1 MDRRRRPA
9 GAAMTPGLYALLGTV
24 LFGAIMRLP
33 LALVMFG
40 GGAAYLF
47 ATRQDIGL
55 LVGQVMSQMTTMYVL
70 VAIPMFILA
79 ANIMNAASISERL
92 WAVANALV
100 GRFKGGMGHVTVLVS
115 MIFSSMSGSAITDA
129 AGPGLV
135 AVRMMRQIG
144 KYPAGLACAIAAA
157 AATIAPIIPPSIP
170 LVIYALISGASI
182 GALFLAGLVPGVLMG
197 LTLMIAIWLIAR
209 KRGLPAAEHVPLAQM
224 PAVMLR
230 ATPSLTLPVVLL
242 GGIWSGIFS
251 PTESASVAA
260 LWALVLGSALYRKI
274 KLHTLRDVFAESSRQ
289 TATTML
295 LIASAFILNYAITN
309 EGLADALVAQITAM
323 NLGPMQFML
332 AVALFFLV
340 LGCFLDGSV
349 MMLVF
354 VPLLIPSA
362 RALGIDLTYFGIIVT
377 LNFMIGLITPPYG
390 LLLFVMSSLT
400 RVPLM
405 EIVRE
410 VWVFVLALG
419 VLLALLIWFP
429 QITLF
434 LPHAFGYK

>member
-1 MDRRRRPA
+1 
-9 GAAMTPGLYALLGTV
+9 MTPGLYALLAAV
-24 LFGAIMRLP
+24 LFGALMRLP

-40 GGAAYLF
+40 GGAVYLF

-55 LVGQVMSQMTTMYVL
+55 LVGQVMGQMTAMYVL

-79 ANIMNAASISERL
+79 ANIMNAASISDRL
-92 WAVANALV
+92 WAMANALV
-100 GRFKGGMGHVTVLVS
+100 GRFRGGMGHVTVLVS

-135 AVRMMRQIG
+135 AVRMMREIG
-144 KYPAGLACAIAAA
+144 KYPAGLACAITAA

-182 GALFLAGLVPGVLMG
+182 GALFLAGLIPGVLMG
-197 LTLMIAIWLIAR
+197 GALMIAIWLIA
-209 KRGLPAAEHVPLAQM
+209 KRRNIPAAEHVPVSQL
-224 PAVMLR
+224 PGVMFR

-242 GGIWSGIFS
+242 GGIWSGVFS
-251 PTESASVAA
+251 PTESAAVAA
-260 LWALVLGSALYRKI
+260 LWALILGTVLYRKI
-274 KLHTLRDVFAESSRQ
+274 KVSTLRAVFAESSRQ

-295 LIASAFILNYAITN
+295 LVASAFILNYAIAN
-309 EGLADALVAQITAM
+309 ERLADSLVAAIASMQ
-323 NLGPMQFML
+323 LSQMQFML
-332 AVALFFLV
+332 VVNLFFLV

-354 VPLLIPSA
+354 VPLLMPSV
-362 RALGIDLTYFGIIVT
+362 RALGIDVTYFGIVVT

-400 RVPLM
+400 RVPLI
-405 EIVRE
+405 EIIRE
-410 VWVFVLALG
+410 VWPFVLTLT
-419 VLLALLIWFP
+419 VLLLILTWFP
-429 QITLF
+429 QIILF

>member
-1 MDRRRRPA
+1 
-9 GAAMTPGLYALLGTV
+9 MTPGLYALLATV
-24 LFGAIMRLP
+24 LFGALMRIP

-47 ATRQDIGL
+47 MTRQDIGI

-70 VAIPMFILA
+70 IAIPMFILA

-92 WAVANALV
+92 WSMANALV
-100 GRFKGGMGHVTVLVS
+100 GRFRGGMGHVTVLVS
-115 MIFSSMSGSAITDA
+115 MIFSSMSGSAVTDA

-135 AVRMMRQIG
+135 AVRMMREIG
-144 KYPAGLACAIAAA
+144 KYPPGLACAIAAA

-182 GALFLAGLVPGVLMG
+182 GALFLAGLVPGMLMG
-197 LTLMIAIWLIAR
+197 GTLMLTIWLIAR
-209 KRGLPAAEHVPLAQM
+209 KRGLPAAEQVPLQDL
-224 PAVMLR
+224 PRVMWR

-242 GGIWSGIFS
+242 GGIWSGVFS
-251 PTESASVAA
+251 PTEAAAVAA
-260 LWALVLGSALYRKI
+260 LWALMLGTLLYRKI
-274 KLHTLRDVFAESSRQ
+274 KISTLREVFGESSRQ

-309 EGLADALVAQITAM
+309 ERLAASLVTMIASQELSAL
-323 NLGPMQFML
+323 QFML
-332 AVALFFLV
+332 MVNVFFLI

-354 VPLLIPSA
+354 VPLLVPSA

-400 RVPLM
+400 KVPLM
-405 EIVRE
+405 AIVRE
-410 VWVFVLALG
+410 VWPFVLALG
-419 VLLALLIWFP
+419 GVMLVLTYFPAITLALPRL
-429 QITLF
+429 
-434 LPHAFGYK
+434 FGYN

>member
-1 MDRRRRPA
+1 
-9 GAAMTPGLYALLGTV
+9 MTPGLYALVGAV
-24 LFGAIMRLP
+24 VFGALMRLP

-40 GGAAYLF
+40 GGAVYLF
-47 ATRQDIGL
+47 TTRQDIGL
-55 LVGQVMSQMTTMYVL
+55 LVGQVMGQMTAMYVL

-79 ANIMNAASISERL
+79 ANIMNAASISDRL
-92 WAVANALV
+92 WAMANALV
-100 GRFKGGMGHVTVLVS
+100 GRFRGGMGHVTVLVS

-135 AVRMMRQIG
+135 AVRMMREIG
-144 KYPAGLACAIAAA
+144 KYPAGLACAITAA

-182 GALFLAGLVPGVLMG
+182 GALFLAGLIPGVMMG
-197 LTLMIAIWLIAR
+197 GALMIAIWLIA
-209 KRGLPAAEHVPLAQM
+209 KRRNIPAAEHVPVSQL
-224 PAVMLR
+224 PGVMLR

-242 GGIWSGIFS
+242 GGIWSGVFS
-251 PTESASVAA
+251 PTEAAAVAA
-260 LWALVLGSALYRKI
+260 LWALILGTVLYRKI
-274 KLHTLRDVFAESSRQ
+274 KVSTLRAVFAESSRQ

-295 LIASAFILNYAITN
+295 LIASAYILNYAIAN
-309 EGLADALVAQITAM
+309 ERLADSLVAAIAAM
-323 NLGPMQFML
+323 QLSQMQFML
-332 AVALFFLV
+332 VVNLFFLV

-354 VPLLIPSA
+354 VPLLMPSV
-362 RALGIDLTYFGIIVT
+362 RALGIDVTYFGIVVT

-400 RVPLM
+400 RVPLI
-405 EIVRE
+405 EIIRE
-410 VWVFVLALG
+410 IWPFVLTLT
-419 VLLALLIWFP
+419 VLLLILTRFP
-429 QITLF
+429 QIILF

>member
-1 MDRRRRPA
+1 
-9 GAAMTPGLYALLGTV
+9 MTTGLYALLGAV
-24 LFGAIMRLP
+24 LFGALMRLP

-40 GGAAYLF
+40 GGAVYLF

-55 LVGQVMSQMTTMYVL
+55 LVGQVMGQMTAMYVL

-79 ANIMNAASISERL
+79 ANIMNAASISDRL
-92 WAVANALV
+92 WAMANALV
-100 GRFKGGMGHVTVLVS
+100 GRFRGGMGHVTVLVS

-135 AVRMMRQIG
+135 AVRMMREIG
-144 KYPAGLACAIAAA
+144 KYPAGLACAITAA

-182 GALFLAGLVPGVLMG
+182 GALFLAGLVPGVMMG
-197 LTLMIAIWLIAR
+197 GALMIAIWLIAGR
-209 KRGLPAAEHVPLAQM
+209 RNLPPTEHVPVSQL
-224 PAVMLR
+224 PGVMFR

-242 GGIWSGIFS
+242 GGIWTGVFS
-251 PTESASVAA
+251 PTESAAVAA
-260 LWALVLGSALYRKI
+260 LWALILGTVLYRKI
-274 KLHTLRDVFAESSRQ
+274 KVSTLRAVFAESSRQ

-295 LIASAFILNYAITN
+295 LLASAFILNYAIAS
-309 EGLADALVAQITAM
+309 ERLADSLVAAIANMQ
-323 NLGPMQFML
+323 LSQMQFML
-332 AVALFFLV
+332 VVNLFFLV

-354 VPLLIPSA
+354 VPLLIPSV
-362 RALGIDLTYFGIIVT
+362 RALGIDVTYFGIVVT

-400 RVPLM
+400 RVPLI
-405 EIVRE
+405 EIIRE
-410 VWVFVLALG
+410 IWPFVLTLI
-419 VLLALLIWFP
+419 ALLLILTWFP
-429 QITLF
+429 QIILF

>member
-1 MDRRRRPA
+1 
-9 GAAMTPGLYALLGTV
+9 MTPGLYALLGAV
-24 LFGAIMRLP
+24 LFGALMRLP

-40 GGAAYLF
+40 GGAVYLF
-47 ATRQDIGL
+47 VTRQDVGL
-55 LVGQVMSQMTTMYVL
+55 LVGQVMGQMTAMYVL

-79 ANIMNAASISERL
+79 ANIMNAASISDRL
-92 WAVANALV
+92 WAMANALV
-100 GRFKGGMGHVTVLVS
+100 GRFRGGMGHVTVLVS

-135 AVRMMRQIG
+135 AVRMMREIG
-144 KYPAGLACAIAAA
+144 KYPAGLACAITAA

-182 GALFLAGLVPGVLMG
+182 GALFLAGLIPGVLMG
-197 LTLMIAIWLIAR
+197 GALMIAIWLIA
-209 KRGLPAAEHVPLAQM
+209 KRRNIPAAEHVPVSQL
-224 PAVMLR
+224 PGVMFR

-242 GGIWSGIFS
+242 GGIWSGVFS
-251 PTESASVAA
+251 PTESAAVAA
-260 LWALVLGSALYRKI
+260 LWALILGTVLYRKI
-274 KLHTLRDVFAESSRQ
+274 KVSTLRAVFAESSRQ

-295 LIASAFILNYAITN
+295 LVASAFILNYAIAN
-309 EGLADALVAQITAM
+309 ERLADGLVAAIASMQ
-323 NLGPMQFML
+323 LSQMQFML
-332 AVALFFLV
+332 VVNLFFLV

-354 VPLLIPSA
+354 VPLLMPSV
-362 RALGIDLTYFGIIVT
+362 RALGIDVTYFGIVVT

-400 RVPLM
+400 RVPLI
-405 EIVRE
+405 EIIRE
-410 VWVFVLALG
+410 VWPFVLTLT
-419 VLLALLIWFP
+419 VLLLILTWFP
-429 QITLF
+429 QIILF

>member
-1 MDRRRRPA
+1 M
-9 GAAMTPGLYALLGTV
+9 MTGLYALLGAV
-24 LFGAIMRLP
+24 LFGALMRLP

-40 GGAAYLF
+40 GGAVYLF

-55 LVGQVMSQMTTMYVL
+55 LVGQVMGQMTAMYVL

-79 ANIMNAASISERL
+79 ANIMNAASISDRL
-92 WAVANALV
+92 WAMANALV
-100 GRFKGGMGHVTVLVS
+100 GRFRGGMGHVTVLVS

-135 AVRMMRQIG
+135 AVRMMREIG
-144 KYPAGLACAIAAA
+144 KYPAGLACAITAA

-182 GALFLAGLVPGVLMG
+182 GALFLAGLVPGVMMG
-197 LTLMIAIWLIAR
+197 GALMIAIWLIAGR
-209 KRGLPAAEHVPLAQM
+209 RNLPPTEHVPVSLL
-224 PAVMLR
+224 PGVMFR

-242 GGIWSGIFS
+242 GGIWTGVFS
-251 PTESASVAA
+251 PTESAAVAA
-260 LWALVLGSALYRKI
+260 LWALILGTVLYRKI
-274 KLHTLRDVFAESSRQ
+274 KVSTLRAVFAESSRQ

-295 LIASAFILNYAITN
+295 LLASAFILNYAIAN
-309 EGLADALVAQITAM
+309 ERLADSLVAAIANMQ
-323 NLGPMQFML
+323 LSQMQFML
-332 AVALFFLV
+332 VVNLFFLV

-354 VPLLIPSA
+354 VPLLIPSV
-362 RALGIDLTYFGIIVT
+362 RALGIDVTYFGIVVT

-400 RVPLM
+400 RVPLI
-405 EIVRE
+405 EIIRE
-410 VWVFVLALG
+410 IWPFVLTLI
-419 VLLALLIWFP
+419 ALLLILTWFP
-429 QITLF
+429 QIILF
-434 LPHAFGYK
+434 LPHALGYK

>member
-1 MDRRRRPA
+1 
-9 GAAMTPGLYALLGTV
+9 MTPGLYALLGAV
-24 LFGAIMRLP
+24 LFGALMRLP

-40 GGAAYLF
+40 GGAVYLF
-47 ATRQDIGL
+47 VTRQDVGL
-55 LVGQVMSQMTTMYVL
+55 LVGQVMGQMTAMYVL

-79 ANIMNAASISERL
+79 ANIMNAASISDRL
-92 WAVANALV
+92 WAMANALV
-100 GRFKGGMGHVTVLVS
+100 GRFRGGMGHVTVLVS

-135 AVRMMRQIG
+135 AVRMMREIG
-144 KYPAGLACAIAAA
+144 KYPAGLACAITAA

-182 GALFLAGLVPGVLMG
+182 GALFLAGLVPGVMMG
-197 LTLMIAIWLIAR
+197 GALMIAIWLIA
-209 KRGLPAAEHVPLAQM
+209 KRRNIPAAEHVPVSQL
-224 PAVMLR
+224 PGVMFR

-242 GGIWSGIFS
+242 GGIWSGVFS
-251 PTESASVAA
+251 PTESAAVAA
-260 LWALVLGSALYRKI
+260 LWALILGTVLYRKI
-274 KLHTLRDVFAESSRQ
+274 KVSTLRAVFAESSRQ

-295 LIASAFILNYAITN
+295 LVASAFILNYAIAN
-309 EGLADALVAQITAM
+309 ERLADGLVAAIAAM
-323 NLGPMQFML
+323 ELSQMQFML
-332 AVALFFLV
+332 VVNLFFLV

-354 VPLLIPSA
+354 VPLLMPSV
-362 RALGIDLTYFGIIVT
+362 RALGIDVTYFGIVVT

-400 RVPLM
+400 RVPLI
-405 EIVRE
+405 EIIRE
-410 VWVFVLALG
+410 VWPFVLTLT
-419 VLLALLIWFP
+419 VLLLILTWFP
-429 QITLF
+429 QIILF

>member
-1 MDRRRRPA
+1 
-9 GAAMTPGLYALLGTV
+9 MTPGLYALLGTI
-24 LFGAIMRLP
+24 LFGAILRLP

-47 ATRQDIGL
+47 TTRQDIGL
-55 LVGQVMSQMTTMYVL
+55 LVGQVMGQMTAMYIL

-79 ANIMNAASISERL
+79 ANIMNAASISDRL

-100 GRFKGGMGHVTVLVS
+100 GRFRGGMGHVTVVVS

-135 AVRMMRQIG
+135 AVRMMREIG

-182 GALFLAGLVPGVLMG
+182 GALFLAGLVPGALMG
-197 LTLMIAIWLIAR
+197 LTLMITIWLVAR
-209 KRGLPAAEHVPLAQM
+209 KRGLPSADHVPVSQL
-224 PAVMLR
+224 PGVMLR

-242 GGIWSGIFS
+242 GGIWSGVFS
-251 PTESASVAA
+251 PTESAAVAA
-260 LWALVLGSALYRKI
+260 LWALILGTVLYHKI
-274 KLHTLRDVFAESSRQ
+274 KVSTLRAVFAESSRQ

-295 LIASAFILNYAITN
+295 LIASAFILNYAIAN
-309 EGLADALVAQITAM
+309 ERLAEHLVAAIATMELTQ
-323 NLGPMQFML
+323 LQFML
-332 AVALFFLV
+332 VVNLFFLV

-362 RALGIDLTYFGIIVT
+362 KALGIDLTYFGIIVT

-400 RVPLM
+400 KVPLM
-405 EIVRE
+405 DIVRE
-410 VWVFVLALG
+410 VWVFVLALA
-419 VLLALLIWFP
+419 VLLLVLTYYP
-429 QITLF
+429 SITLF
-434 LPHAFGYK
+434 LPHAFGHK

>member
-1 MDRRRRPA
+1 
-9 GAAMTPGLYALLGTV
+9 MTPGLYALLGAV
-24 LFGAIMRLP
+24 IFGALIRLP

-40 GGAAYLF
+40 GGAVYLF
-47 ATRQDIGL
+47 MTRQDIGL
-55 LVGQVMSQMTTMYVL
+55 LVGQVMGQMTAMYVL

-79 ANIMNAASISERL
+79 ANIMNAASISDRL
-92 WAVANALV
+92 WAMANALV
-100 GRFKGGMGHVTVLVS
+100 GRFRGGMGHVTVLVS

-135 AVRMMRQIG
+135 AVRMMREIG
-144 KYPAGLACAIAAA
+144 KYPAGLACAITAA

-197 LTLMIAIWLIAR
+197 GALMIAIWLIA
-209 KRGLPAAEHVPLAQM
+209 KRRNIPAAEHVPVSQL
-224 PAVMLR
+224 PGVMFR

-242 GGIWSGIFS
+242 GGIWSGVFS
-251 PTESASVAA
+251 PTESAAVAA
-260 LWALVLGSALYRKI
+260 LWALILGTVLYRKI
-274 KLHTLRDVFAESSRQ
+274 KVSTLRAVFAESSRQ

-295 LIASAFILNYAITN
+295 LVASAFILNYAIAN
-309 EGLADALVAQITAM
+309 ERLADGLVAAIASMQ
-323 NLGPMQFML
+323 LSQMQFML
-332 AVALFFLV
+332 VVNLFFLV

-354 VPLLIPSA
+354 VPLLMPSV
-362 RALGIDLTYFGIIVT
+362 RALGIDVTYFGIVVT

-400 RVPLM
+400 RVPLI
-405 EIVRE
+405 EIIRE
-410 VWVFVLALG
+410 VWPFVLTLT
-419 VLLALLIWFP
+419 VLLLILTWFP
-429 QITLF
+429 QIILF

>member
-1 MDRRRRPA
+1 
-9 GAAMTPGLYALLGTV
+9 MTPGLYALLGAV
-24 LFGAIMRLP
+24 IFGALIRLP

-40 GGAAYLF
+40 GGAVYLF
-47 ATRQDIGL
+47 TTRQDIGL
-55 LVGQVMSQMTTMYVL
+55 LVGQVMGQMTAMYVL

-79 ANIMNAASISERL
+79 ANIMNAASISDRL
-92 WAVANALV
+92 WAMANALV
-100 GRFKGGMGHVTVLVS
+100 GRFRGGMGHVTVLVS

-135 AVRMMRQIG
+135 AVRMMREIG
-144 KYPAGLACAIAAA
+144 KYPAGLACAITAA
-157 AATIAPIIPPSIP
+157 AATIAPVIPPSIP

-197 LTLMIAIWLIAR
+197 LALMIAIWLIA
-209 KRGLPAAEHVPLAQM
+209 KRRNIPAAEHVPVSQL
-224 PAVMLR
+224 PGVMFR

-242 GGIWSGIFS
+242 GGIWSGVFS
-251 PTESASVAA
+251 PTESAAVAA
-260 LWALVLGSALYRKI
+260 LWALILGTVLYRKI
-274 KLHTLRDVFAESSRQ
+274 KVSTLRAVFAESSRQ

-295 LIASAFILNYAITN
+295 LVASAYILNYAIAN
-309 EGLADALVAQITAM
+309 ERLAESLVAAIATMQ
-323 NLGPMQFML
+323 LSQMQFML
-332 AVALFFLV
+332 VVNLFFLV

-354 VPLLIPSA
+354 VPLLMPSV
-362 RALGIDLTYFGIIVT
+362 RALGIDLTYFGIVVT

-400 RVPLM
+400 RVPLI
-405 EIVRE
+405 EIIRE
-410 VWVFVLALG
+410 VWPFVLTLT
-419 VLLALLIWFP
+419 VLLLILTWFP
-429 QITLF
+429 QIILF

>member
-1 MDRRRRPA
+1 
-9 GAAMTPGLYALLGTV
+9 MTTGLYALLGAV
-24 LFGAIMRLP
+24 LFGALMRLP

-40 GGAAYLF
+40 GGAVYLF

-55 LVGQVMSQMTTMYVL
+55 LVGQVMGQMTAMYVL

-79 ANIMNAASISERL
+79 ANIMNAASISDRL
-92 WAVANALV
+92 WAMANALV
-100 GRFKGGMGHVTVLVS
+100 GRFRGGMGHVTVLVS

-135 AVRMMRQIG
+135 AVRMMREIG
-144 KYPAGLACAIAAA
+144 KYPAGLACAITAA

-182 GALFLAGLVPGVLMG
+182 GALFLAGLVPGVMMG
-197 LTLMIAIWLIAR
+197 GALMIAIWLIAGR
-209 KRGLPAAEHVPLAQM
+209 RNLPPTEHVPVSQL
-224 PAVMLR
+224 PGVMFR

-242 GGIWSGIFS
+242 GGIWTGVFS
-251 PTESASVAA
+251 PTESAAVAA
-260 LWALVLGSALYRKI
+260 LWALILGTVLYRKI
-274 KLHTLRDVFAESSRQ
+274 KVSTLRAVFAESSRQ

-295 LIASAFILNYAITN
+295 LLASAFILNYAIAN
-309 EGLADALVAQITAM
+309 ERLADSLVAAIANMQ
-323 NLGPMQFML
+323 LSQMQFML
-332 AVALFFLV
+332 VVNLFFLV

-354 VPLLIPSA
+354 VPLLIPSV
-362 RALGIDLTYFGIIVT
+362 RALGIDVTYFGIVVT

-400 RVPLM
+400 RVPLI
-405 EIVRE
+405 EIIRE
-410 VWVFVLALG
+410 IWPFVLTLI
-419 VLLALLIWFP
+419 ALLLILTWFP
-429 QITLF
+429 QIILF

>member
-1 MDRRRRPA
+1 
-9 GAAMTPGLYALLGTV
+9 MTPGLYALLGAV
-24 LFGAIMRLP
+24 IFGALMRLP

-40 GGAAYLF
+40 GGAVYLF
-47 ATRQDIGL
+47 VTRQDVGL
-55 LVGQVMSQMTTMYVL
+55 LVGQVMGQMTAMYVL

-79 ANIMNAASISERL
+79 ANIMNAASISDRL
-92 WAVANALV
+92 WAMANALV
-100 GRFKGGMGHVTVLVS
+100 GRFRGGMGHVTVLVS

-135 AVRMMRQIG
+135 AVRMMREIG
-144 KYPAGLACAIAAA
+144 KYPAGLACAITAA

-197 LTLMIAIWLIAR
+197 GALMIAIWLIA
-209 KRGLPAAEHVPLAQM
+209 KRRNIPAAEHVPVSQL
-224 PAVMLR
+224 PGVMFR

-242 GGIWSGIFS
+242 GGIWSGVFS
-251 PTESASVAA
+251 PTESAAVAA
-260 LWALVLGSALYRKI
+260 LWALILGTVLYRKI
-274 KLHTLRDVFAESSRQ
+274 KVSTLRAVFAESSRQ

-295 LIASAFILNYAITN
+295 LVASAFILNYAIAN
-309 EGLADALVAQITAM
+309 ERLADGLVAAIASMQ
-323 NLGPMQFML
+323 LSQMQFML
-332 AVALFFLV
+332 VVNLFFLV

-354 VPLLIPSA
+354 VPLLMPSV
-362 RALGIDLTYFGIIVT
+362 RALGIDVTYFGIVVT

-400 RVPLM
+400 RVPLI
-405 EIVRE
+405 EIIRE
-410 VWVFVLALG
+410 VWPFVLTLT
-419 VLLALLIWFP
+419 VLLLILTWFP
-429 QITLF
+429 QIILF

>member
-1 MDRRRRPA
+1 
-9 GAAMTPGLYALLGTV
+9 MTPGLYALLATV
-24 LFGAIMRLP
+24 LFGALMRMP

-47 ATRQDIGL
+47 MTRQDIGI

-70 VAIPMFILA
+70 IAIPMFILA

-92 WAVANALV
+92 WSMANALV
-100 GRFKGGMGHVTVLVS
+100 GRFRGGMGHVTVLVS
-115 MIFSSMSGSAITDA
+115 MIFSSMSGSAVTDA

-135 AVRMMRQIG
+135 AVRMMREIG
-144 KYPAGLACAIAAA
+144 KYPPGLACAIAAA

-182 GALFLAGLVPGVLMG
+182 GALFLAGLVPGMLMG
-197 LTLMIAIWLIAR
+197 GTLMLTIWLIAR
-209 KRGLPAAEHVPLAQM
+209 KRGLPAAEQVPLQDL
-224 PAVMLR
+224 PRVMWR

-242 GGIWSGIFS
+242 GGIWSGVFS
-251 PTESASVAA
+251 PTEAAAVAA
-260 LWALVLGSALYRKI
+260 LWALMLGTLLYRKI
-274 KLHTLRDVFAESSRQ
+274 KISTLREVFGESSRQ

-309 EGLADALVAQITAM
+309 ERLAASLVTMIASQELSAL
-323 NLGPMQFML
+323 QFML
-332 AVALFFLV
+332 MVNVFFLI

-354 VPLLIPSA
+354 VPLLVPSA

-400 RVPLM
+400 KVPLM
-405 EIVRE
+405 AIVRE
-410 VWVFVLALG
+410 VWPFVLALG
-419 VLLALLIWFP
+419 GVLLVLTYFP
-429 QITLF
+429 AITLA
-434 LPHAFGYK
+434 LPRLFGYN

>member
-1 MDRRRRPA
+1 
-9 GAAMTPGLYALLGTV
+9 MTTGLYALLAAV
-24 LFGAIMRLP
+24 LFGALMRLP

-40 GGAAYLF
+40 GGAVYLF

-55 LVGQVMSQMTTMYVL
+55 LVGQVMGQMTAMYVL

-79 ANIMNAASISERL
+79 ANIMNAASISDRL
-92 WAVANALV
+92 WAMANALV
-100 GRFKGGMGHVTVLVS
+100 GRFRGGMGHVTVLVS

-135 AVRMMRQIG
+135 AVRMMREIG
-144 KYPAGLACAIAAA
+144 KYPAGLACAITAA

-182 GALFLAGLVPGVLMG
+182 GALFLAGLIPGVLMG
-197 LTLMIAIWLIAR
+197 GALMIAIWLIA
-209 KRGLPAAEHVPLAQM
+209 KRRNIPAAEHVPVSQL
-224 PAVMLR
+224 PGVMFR

-242 GGIWSGIFS
+242 GGIWSGVFS
-251 PTESASVAA
+251 PTESAAVAA
-260 LWALVLGSALYRKI
+260 LWALILGTVLYRKI
-274 KLHTLRDVFAESSRQ
+274 KVSTLRAVFAESSRQ

-295 LIASAFILNYAITN
+295 LVASAFILNYAIAN
-309 EGLADALVAQITAM
+309 ERLADGLVAAIASMQ
-323 NLGPMQFML
+323 LSQMQFML
-332 AVALFFLV
+332 VVNLFFLV

-354 VPLLIPSA
+354 VPLLMPSV
-362 RALGIDLTYFGIIVT
+362 RALGIDVTYFGIVVT

-400 RVPLM
+400 RVPLI
-405 EIVRE
+405 EIIRE
-410 VWVFVLALG
+410 IWPFVLTLT
-419 VLLALLIWFP
+419 VLLLILTWFP
-429 QITLF
+429 QIILF

>member
-1 MDRRRRPA
+1 
-9 GAAMTPGLYALLGTV
+9 MTPGLYALLATV
-24 LFGAIMRLP
+24 LFGALMRMP

-47 ATRQDIGL
+47 MTRQDIGI

-70 VAIPMFILA
+70 IAIPMFILA

-92 WAVANALV
+92 WSMANALV
-100 GRFKGGMGHVTVLVS
+100 GRFRGGMGHVTVLVS

-135 AVRMMRQIG
+135 AVRMMREIG
-144 KYPAGLACAIAAA
+144 KYPPGLACAIAAA

-182 GALFLAGLVPGVLMG
+182 GALFLAGLVPGMLMG
-197 LTLMIAIWLIAR
+197 GTLMLTIWLIAR
-209 KRGLPAAEHVPLAQM
+209 KRGLPAAEHVPLQDL
-224 PAVMLR
+224 PRVMWR

-242 GGIWSGIFS
+242 GGIWSGVFS
-251 PTESASVAA
+251 PTEAAAVAA
-260 LWALVLGSALYRKI
+260 LWALMLGTVLYRKI
-274 KLHTLRDVFAESSRQ
+274 KISTLREVFGESSRQ

-309 EGLADALVAQITAM
+309 ERLAASLVTMIASQELSAL
-323 NLGPMQFML
+323 QFML
-332 AVALFFLV
+332 MVNVFFLI

-362 RALGIDLTYFGIIVT
+362 RSLGIDLTYFGIITT
-377 LNFMIGLITPPYG
+377 LNFMIGLVTPPYG

-400 RVPLM
+400 KVPLM
-405 EIVRE
+405 AIVRE
-410 VWVFVLALG
+410 VWPFVLALG
-419 VLLALLIWFP
+419 GVLLVLTYFP
-429 QITLF
+429 AITLA
-434 LPHAFGYK
+434 LPRLFGYN

>member
-1 MDRRRRPA
+1 
-9 GAAMTPGLYALLGTV
+9 MTPGLYALLATV
-24 LFGAIMRLP
+24 VFGALVRLP

-40 GGAAYLF
+40 GGAVYLF

-55 LVGQVMSQMTTMYVL
+55 LVGQVMGQMTSMYVL

-79 ANIMNAASISERL
+79 ANIMNAASISDRL
-92 WAVANALV
+92 WSMANALV

-135 AVRMMRQIG
+135 AVRMMREIG
-144 KYPAGLACAIAAA
+144 KYPAGLACAITAA

-197 LTLMIAIWLIAR
+197 GALMIAIWLIAKRR
-209 KRGLPAAEHVPLAQM
+209 KLPAAEHVPVRTL
-224 PAVMLR
+224 PRVMWR

-251 PTESASVAA
+251 PTESAAVAA
-260 LWALVLGSALYRKI
+260 LWALLLGTLLYRTI
-274 KLHTLRDVFAESSRQ
+274 KVGTLRSVFAESSRQ

-295 LIASAFILNYAITN
+295 LVASAYILNYAITN
-309 EGLADALVAQITAM
+309 ERLAESLVAAIAAM
-323 NLGPMQFML
+323 QLSQLQFML
-332 AVALFFLV
+332 VVNLFFLV

-354 VPLLIPSA
+354 VPLLMPSV
-362 RALGIDLTYFGIIVT
+362 RALGIDLTYFGIVVT

-400 RVPLM
+400 RVPLI
-405 EIVRE
+405 EIIRE
-410 VWVFVLALG
+410 IWPFVLALG
-419 VLLALLIWFP
+419 ALLLLLTWFP
-429 QITLF
+429 GIILF

>member
-1 MDRRRRPA
+1 
-9 GAAMTPGLYALLGTV
+9 V
-24 LFGAIMRLP
+24 LFGALMRLP

-40 GGAAYLF
+40 GGAVYLF
-47 ATRQDIGL
+47 VTRQDVGL
-55 LVGQVMSQMTTMYVL
+55 LVGQVMGQMTAMYVL

-79 ANIMNAASISERL
+79 ANIMNAASISDRL
-92 WAVANALV
+92 WAMANALV
-100 GRFKGGMGHVTVLVS
+100 GRFRGGMGHVTVLVS

-135 AVRMMRQIG
+135 AVRMMREIG
-144 KYPAGLACAIAAA
+144 KYPAGLACAITAA

-182 GALFLAGLVPGVLMG
+182 GALFLAGLVPGVMMG
-197 LTLMIAIWLIAR
+197 GALMIAIWLIA
-209 KRGLPAAEHVPLAQM
+209 KRRNIPAAEHVPVSQL
-224 PAVMLR
+224 PGVMFR

-242 GGIWSGIFS
+242 GGIWSGVFS
-251 PTESASVAA
+251 PTESAAVAA
-260 LWALVLGSALYRKI
+260 LWALILGTVLYRKI
-274 KLHTLRDVFAESSRQ
+274 KVSTLRAVFAESSRQ

-295 LIASAFILNYAITN
+295 LVASAFILNYAIAN
-309 EGLADALVAQITAM
+309 ERLADGLVAAIASMQ
-323 NLGPMQFML
+323 LSQMQFML
-332 AVALFFLV
+332 VVNLFFLV

-354 VPLLIPSA
+354 VPLLMPSV
-362 RALGIDLTYFGIIVT
+362 RALGIDVTYFGIVVT

-400 RVPLM
+400 RVPLI
-405 EIVRE
+405 EIIRE
-410 VWVFVLALG
+410 VWPFVLTLT
-419 VLLALLIWFP
+419 VLLLILTWFP
-429 QITLF
+429 QIILF